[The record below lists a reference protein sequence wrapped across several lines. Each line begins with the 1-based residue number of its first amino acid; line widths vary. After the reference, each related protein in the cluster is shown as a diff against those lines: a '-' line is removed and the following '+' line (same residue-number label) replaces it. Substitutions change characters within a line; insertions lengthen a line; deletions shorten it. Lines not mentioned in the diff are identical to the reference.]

1 MEKKLP
7 SIFANKIEKELTNN
21 ERVYVSNKEKEVKEQ
36 EPETKENKN
45 LNLYEKTIGQKINEI
60 LKSKKSLYKIPVKI
74 TMNNQ
79 ETIKYIIG
87 KNTKSLITIEN
98 ELIQIEEIKDIK
110 IYEE

>member
-21 ERVYVSNKEKEVKEQ
+21 EKVYISSKEKEIKEQ
-36 EPETKENKN
+36 ELETRENKN
-45 LNLYEKTIGQKINEI
+45 PNLYEKSIGQKINQI

-74 TMNNQ
+74 TINNQ
-79 ETIKYIIG
+79 EIIKYIIG

-98 ELIQIEEIKDIK
+98 ELIPIEEIKDIK